1 MGGTTGVDLLLHKNI
16 ICDIKPQVW
25 VAARDAK
32 TDEESW
38 IYSVTIHGPGYDTHN
53 RAVWDKIQNCC
64 IRNTV
69 YNWIREFEA
78 NEYGRS
84 MWMVLIQHYEET
96 NSENKHVVLSIQA
109 ISLHPQPRLFYKNE
123 HTFLFTKYT
132 SCLQAEF
139 VEITKYRNQVK

>member
-69 YNWIREFEA
+69 YNWIREFEE
-78 NEYGRS
+78 NEYGRATI
-84 MWMVLIQHYEET
+84 LA
-96 NSENKHVVLSIQA
+96 NKS
-109 ISLHPQPRLFYKNE
+109 ISLQPQQFMLYKNE
-123 HTFLFTKYT
+123 PTFSFEKYT
-132 SCLQAEF
+132 AGL
-139 VEITKYRNQVK
+139 